1 MPKNAV
7 PQTAPDYL
15 RPALAGIAA
24 ITLYRIVLLWFS
36 GTDLFVDEA
45 QYWVW
50 GQNLDWGYYS
60 KPPLIG
66 WVLRGVTDLAG
77 SSAVFWVR
85 LPGAVLHCVTAL
97 LLIGAAR
104 QVMPRNAAALAGLA
118 YLTMP
123 AVTIGS
129 FLISTDTILIPF
141 FTASVWLWLRL
152 TRGAHVGLAALLG
165 LCLGLGMMAKYAAIY
180 FLLGAG
186 LGALLLPPARIA
198 WRDAAVAALVFMAVI
213 APNVIWNLQNDL
225 ATLSHTADNVDW
237 VRKPGITLN
246 WSGALEF
253 FAAQFGVFGPVFFGA
268 YLVAVVLALRAPEW
282 QPRWLVAMSLPILLL
297 VTAQGLLSRAYA
309 NWAVTACVG
318 VILLSVPL
326 LMRRM
331 WLLWVGLAFNMA
343 LVLAVPALTTFGTE
357 WRAGDEGRLIL
368 RRYVGRSE
376 LSRHVIDL
384 ARKNGISDIVADDR
398 DMLADLYHTGRDS
411 GMAIFAQPHA
421 GHAPHYFAQKLSYP
435 EGRGQPFLYLATA
448 RDLPCEA
455 VRLEDYPAGSG
466 AYAGRVMRFYIAPPD
481 CFSGSHSQ

>member
-1 MPKNAV
+1 MPRNVV
-7 PQTAPDYL
+7 PQTTRDYL
-15 RPALAGIAA
+15 PLALAGIAA
-24 ITLYRIVLLWFS
+24 ITVYRVVLLWFS

-77 SSAVFWVR
+77 SSSAFWVR

-104 QVMPRNAAALAGLA
+104 QVLPRNAAALSGLA

-123 AVTIGS
+123 AVTIGT

-141 FTASVWLWLRL
+141 FVASVWLWLRL
-152 TRGAHVGLAALLG
+152 ARTPHAGLAALLG

-186 LGALLLPPARIA
+186 LGVLLLREARIGL
-198 WRDAAVAALVFMAVI
+198 RDAAIAGLIFLIVI
-213 APNVIWNLQNDL
+213 APNILWNLQNDL

-253 FAAQFGVFGPVFFGA
+253 FAAQFGVFGPVFFGG
-268 YLVAVVLALRAPEW
+268 YLVAVVLAFRTPDW
-282 QPRWLVAMSLPILLL
+282 QLRWLVAMSLPILLL
-297 VTAQGLLSRAYA
+297 VTVQGLLSRAYA

-318 VILLSVPL
+318 VIVLSVPL

-331 WLLWVGLAFNMA
+331 WVFWMALALNLV

-357 WRAGDEGRLIL
+357 WRASDQGRLIL

-376 LSRHVIDL
+376 FSRHVIDL
-384 ARKNGISDIVADDR
+384 AEQNGLRDVVADDR

-411 GMAIFAQPHA
+411 GLAIFAHPHP

-435 EGRGQPFLYLATA
+435 EGRSGPFLYVATSG
-448 RDLPCEA
+448 DLPCAAERIA
-455 VRLEDYPAGSG
+455 EHTAGPG
-466 AYAGRVMRFYIAPPD
+466 AYAGRTMRFYIAPAD
-481 CFSGSHSQ
+481 CFSGSQSQ